1 MNSSRFISTPER
13 EFILLSSVPARVPKH
28 LLGKPETKNRRSPRK
43 GSFLLHSYAH
53 STRISPPVL
62 QQALHATEGGEDR
75 ATPGS
80 PAVATRRSRRLSQE
94 PPWLP
99 RHTACLHAPQHS
111 PLVSRSPDAGNAAHR
126 PACRRYYYNYMN
138 LLPISAHNQMSP
150 KTNRVT

>member
-28 LLGKPETKNRRSPRK
+28 LLGKPKNGRSPRK
-43 GSFLLHSYAH
+43 GSFLLHSYTH
-53 STRISPPVL
+53 STHISPPVL
-62 QQALHATEGGEDR
+62 QQALHATEGGEDG

-80 PAVATRRSRRLSQE
+80 PAVATRRSRRLSRE

-111 PLVSRSPDAGNAAHR
+111 PLSVTLPRCRERSTSPS
-126 PACRRYYYNYMN
+126 MQT
-138 LLPISAHNQMSP
+138 LLLQLHEFTPYFSSQSNEP
-150 KTNRVT
+150 